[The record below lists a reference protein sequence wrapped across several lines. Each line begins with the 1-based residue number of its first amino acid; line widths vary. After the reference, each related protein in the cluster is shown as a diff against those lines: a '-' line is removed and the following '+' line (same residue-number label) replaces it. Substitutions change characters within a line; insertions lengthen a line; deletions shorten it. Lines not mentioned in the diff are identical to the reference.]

1 MTFHGKT
8 VVLLGLLTAGLPLA
22 APAAGIAQITAH
34 PKTFD
39 GEVVSVS
46 GTVSALRARTSR
58 KGNPYETFTVCNGGC
73 VHVFTFGQPP
83 IRDGEQ
89 VTVAG
94 TFAAVKHVG
103 RYTFHNE
110 IDTRSSDVH
119 AGSTGS

>member
-1 MTFHGKT
+1 MALRGKSL
-8 VVLLGLLTAGLPLA
+8 VLLVLLTAGLSLA
-22 APAAGIAQITAH
+22 ASAAAIVQITAH
-34 PKTFD
+34 PQNFD
-39 GEVVSVS
+39 GQVVTVS

-58 KGNPYETFTVCNGGC
+58 KGNEYETFTVCNGSC
-73 VHVFTFGQPP
+73 IHVFTFGQPL
-83 IRDGEQ
+83 IRDGGQ
-89 VTVAG
+89 VSVTG